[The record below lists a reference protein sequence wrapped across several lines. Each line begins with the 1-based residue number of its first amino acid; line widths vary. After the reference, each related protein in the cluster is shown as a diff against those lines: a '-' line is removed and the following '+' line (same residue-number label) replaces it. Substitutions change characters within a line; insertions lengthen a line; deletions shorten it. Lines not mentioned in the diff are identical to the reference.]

1 MPKPIDI
8 LSLSDLNDL
17 SLCSSSITQA
27 NHSLGTYQAASM
39 YLFPIE
45 GSKDLP
51 EDLWQAKPELSPDV
65 EGRNELA
72 VQSGVEQ
79 LGARVVPR

>member
-1 MPKPIDI
+1 
-8 LSLSDLNDL
+8 
-17 SLCSSSITQA
+17 
-27 NHSLGTYQAASM
+27 M
-39 YLFPIE
+39 YLFPME

>member
-1 MPKPIDI
+1 M
-8 LSLSDLNDL
+8 LSISDVNGLFL
-17 SLCSSSITQA
+17 YSSRITQA
-27 NHSLGTYQAASM
+27 NHSLSTFQATSM
-39 YLFPIE
+39 YLFPMK

-79 LGARVVPR
+79 LRARVVPR